1 MPENTTDKTEVSKSD
16 LEDKDKKKPMINR
29 FSQFIVFFCM
39 LYGLALTTVSYVFSA
54 LGYEPLVDLSSVIV
68 QTIVA
73 PCTVWLCQNAIL
85 NIFEKNKL
93 AFSTPI
99 ARLEQEDAMNAI
111 NEMMAM
117 PEVTTNTNEENTEE
131 INNGLPG

>member
-1 MPENTTDKTEVSKSD
+1 MSELKSD
-16 LEDKDKKKPMINR
+16 DDQQMHEKKKKPLINR

-39 LYGLALTTVSYVFSA
+39 LYGLALTTVSYVFAA

-73 PCTVWLCQNAIL
+73 PCTVWLCQNAIC

-93 AFSTPI
+93 AFSTPLV
-99 ARLEQEDAMNAI
+99 RLDQEDNMHGLEDAI
-111 NEMMAM
+111 ADLTNDLNEQK
-117 PEVTTNTNEENTEE
+117 EE
-131 INNGLPG
+131 INNGIPG

>member
-1 MPENTTDKTEVSKSD
+1 MPEEAMQTE
-16 LEDKDKKKPMINR
+16 DKKKDENKLKEKKPLINR

-39 LYGLALTTVSYVFSA
+39 LYGLALTTVSYVYAA

-73 PCTVWLCQNAIL
+73 PCTVWPCQNAIL

-93 AFSTPI
+93 AFSTPLT
-99 ARLEQEDAMNAI
+99 RLEQED
-111 NEMMAM
+111 EMKGLEDALVDIGG
-117 PEVTTNTNEENTEE
+117 ELISTEKEE

>member
-1 MPENTTDKTEVSKSD
+1 MPEFNEKQGKEEKPA
-16 LEDKDKKKPMINR
+16 KKPLISR

-39 LYGLALTTVSYVFSA
+39 LYGLALTTVSYVFAA

-73 PCTVWLCQNAIL
+73 PCTVWLCQNAIC

-93 AFSTPI
+93 AFSTPLT
-99 ARLEQEDAMNAI
+99 RLEQEDAMSGLEDALADLGDTI
-111 NEMMAM
+111 
-117 PEVTTNTNEENTEE
+117 TTQKEE

>member
-1 MPENTTDKTEVSKSD
+1 MSELKSD
-16 LEDKDKKKPMINR
+16 DDQQMQEKKKKPLINR

-39 LYGLALTTVSYVFSA
+39 LYGLALTTVSYIFAA

-73 PCTVWLCQNAIL
+73 PCTVWLCQNAIC

-93 AFSTPI
+93 AFSTPLV
-99 ARLEQEDAMNAI
+99 RLDQEDNMHGLEDAI
-111 NEMMAM
+111 ADLTNDLNEQK
-117 PEVTTNTNEENTEE
+117 EE
-131 INNGLPG
+131 INNGIPG

>member
-1 MPENTTDKTEVSKSD
+1 MTDQ
-16 LEDKDKKKPMINR
+16 LNNEDNKLKKKPLISR

-73 PCTVWLCQNAIL
+73 PCTVWLCQNAIC

-93 AFSTPI
+93 AFSTPLT
-99 ARLEQEDAMNAI
+99 RLEQGDAI
-111 NEMMAM
+111 NSIESTLSELKDIT
-117 PEVTTNTNEENTEE
+117 PQKEE
-131 INNGLPG
+131 ITNGLPG